1 MRANVAVGADIFKH
15 VFEACRVLIF
25 GKGPCRW
32 RLIDI
37 DQMFGFRTHDRLYSN
52 KGANVNAKGT
62 HMTVIDSLAPPA
74 RMLPYCGEERVIRR
88 PRRRATVRPVKG
100 AVAYRGTGVKVSRA
114 AHRPRP
120 VSVTMTIILAGLA
133 ALITVWLM
141 SLAQSRAADI
151 SSTSVSDHLGVV
163 QVQPGE
169 NLQRLAARIAPGA
182 PIGSVVERIRELNK
196 LDSAALDA
204 GQTLLVPVG

>member
-1 MRANVAVGADIFKH
+1 
-15 VFEACRVLIF
+15 
-25 GKGPCRW
+25 
-32 RLIDI
+32 
-37 DQMFGFRTHDRLYSN
+37 MFGFRTHDRLYSN
-52 KGANVNAKGT
+52 TGANVNAKGT
-62 HMTVIDSLAPPA
+62 HMTVIDAWAPPA
-74 RMLPYCGEERVIRR
+74 RMLPYRGEERVIRR
-88 PRRRATVRPVKG
+88 RRSRATVRPVRG

-169 NLQRLAARIAPGA
+169 NLQRLAARVAPDA

-204 GQTLLVPVG
+204 GQTLLAPVG